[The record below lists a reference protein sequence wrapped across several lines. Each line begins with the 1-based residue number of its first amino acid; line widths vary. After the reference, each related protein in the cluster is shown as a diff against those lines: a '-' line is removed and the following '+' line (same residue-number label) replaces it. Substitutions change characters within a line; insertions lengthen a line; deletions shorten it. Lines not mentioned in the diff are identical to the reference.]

1 MLEKAILLALEA
13 HKGQKD
19 KGQKPYILHCLRVM
33 LSLEEEKEQVVG
45 VLHDVLEDTAVTKKA
60 LQKQGF
66 CDEIIEAVEALT
78 KKEGEDYFDY
88 IKRVKKNAIA
98 KKVKLADLEDNSNI
112 KRMTQPIEEYQK
124 RMKKYEKAKKLLN
137 EA

>member
-33 LSLEEEKEQVVG
+33 LSLEEEKEQIVG

>member
-1 MLEKAILLALEA
+1 MRF
-13 HKGQKD
+13 
-19 KGQKPYILHCLRVM
+19 Y
-33 LSLEEEKEQVVG
+33 
-45 VLHDVLEDTAVTKKA
+45 
-60 LQKQGF
+60 
-66 CDEIIEAVEALT
+66 
-78 KKEGEDYFDY
+78 YFDY